1 MYTEN
6 EEQEGSTKK
15 KKRPAFLYVI
25 GGLIALALLIVG
37 IAWGI
42 RVSYDP
48 ADTVI
53 AISDEFNVGNYKKML
68 RYVEPSEAKL
78 IKKGMNLLPEG
89 IPKEALEIVFPFLSD
104 ISGVKLYPE
113 IIQVSQEK
121 RRAVVTVK
129 FRNLDEEHYYDFY
142 LRRKNLCWYV
152 QYVWVSEGIDDV
164 SE

>member
-68 RYVEPSEAKL
+68 R
-78 IKKGMNLLPEG
+78 
-89 IPKEALEIVFPFLSD
+89 
-104 ISGVKLYPE
+104 
-113 IIQVSQEK
+113 
-121 RRAVVTVK
+121 
-129 FRNLDEEHYYDFY
+129 
-142 LRRKNLCWYV
+142 
-152 QYVWVSEGIDDV
+152 
-164 SE
+164 